1 MAIKTD
7 EEIIRIAKE
16 YLASTKLATRHG
28 LRKATGTSMERV
40 EQLAR
45 DGHFALP
52 PKVSPK
58 VKHLYSKSTWH
69 DNFKLPNSH

>member
-1 MAIKTD
+1 MKTD
-7 EEIIRIAKE
+7 EEVISIANE
-16 YLASTKLATRHG
+16 YLANTKLATRNG
-28 LRKATGTSMERV
+28 LRLATGTSMERI

-52 PKVSPK
+52 PKVSRK
-58 VKHLYSKSTWH
+58 ARHLYGNSKWH